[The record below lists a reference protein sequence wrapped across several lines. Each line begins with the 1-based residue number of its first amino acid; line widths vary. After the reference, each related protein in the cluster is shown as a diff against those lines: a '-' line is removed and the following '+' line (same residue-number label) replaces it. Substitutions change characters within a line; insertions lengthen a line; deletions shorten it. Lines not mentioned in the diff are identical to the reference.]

1 MTIGHISDSDELK
14 CYFNSHVCTELMYP
28 HHPFQTHDPDAQHF
42 LYYFYAFTFVW
53 TSSQM

>member
-1 MTIGHISDSDELK
+1 MTIGHINDSDELK
-14 CYFNSHVCTELMYP
+14 CYFNSHVCTELMYT

-42 LYYFYAFTFVW
+42 LYYFYACTFVW